1 MEDRQYDDKLKPI
14 DYCGYM
20 FIGLA
25 MRWSETTI
33 VLFVYLFMSIS
44 RRSRHVA
51 GGFPVYDMCTA
62 EIWNNKKVCV

>member
-1 MEDRQYDDKLKPI
+1 
-14 DYCGYM
+14 M

-44 RRSRHVA
+44 RRSRHVV
-51 GGFPVYDMCTA
+51 GVFPVYDMCTA
-62 EIWNNKKVCV
+62 EIWNIIKGCMFDNVVVFIVAITKQVCQ